1 MDYASTA
8 AFAAAGSAIHLN
20 AGEVMGLRIGVDV
33 GGTFTDFLVV
43 DEHGN
48 ADIFKTSTTPRDP
61 SVGFFRGLEKAAHAR
76 GQTPAE
82 FLKQVDTVVHGTTIT
97 TNATLTGD
105 GAVTGFITTKGFRD
119 ILNMRRGLKE
129 RQFEKYAPPAALV
142 PRHRI
147 RVVDERVAVTGEV
160 MQPLNEEDVRA
171 AARYFR
177 EQKVE
182 AVAVSFLW
190 SFRNPDH
197 ELRVREILE
206 QELPGVYISLSTE
219 ILPQIRVYERHS
231 TTVLNA
237 YVGPV
242 LTRYLKRLQQELEQR
257 KFGGSLLIMQ
267 SNGGVMSP
275 EVAQR
280 FASNTLL
287 SGPAGAPMA
296 GVFYGSTHGF
306 RDVITVDMGGT
317 SFDVAL
323 VRNAEPS
330 VTTEGVIGEHRIA
343 SPILDIHTIGAGG
356 GSIAWIDSGGLL
368 AVGPKSAGAEPG
380 PACYGRGGT
389 KPTVTDAQFVLGYL
403 DSKFFEAGELNF
415 DGNAA
420 HRAVEQHIAKPLG
433 MDVVKAAD
441 GIFDIVNSNMAAAI
455 GVVSVQRGYDPR
467 EFVLVVAGGA
477 GPIHAAP
484 IARELQIPLILIPRA
499 SSVFCAAG
507 MLISDLKHDY
517 VRTYARDF
525 EQVDPAEV
533 QKLFAD
539 MAAAARKVLKTEHVP
554 DKKVEIT
561 YTADIRYVGQFNEVE
576 VHMPS
581 AGKINQAVLTKMA
594 GDFHKRHDS
603 LYGYSM
609 RGATLELINL
619 RITAR
624 GRTEKPKQEK
634 YKRKGSASTHARIG
648 KRRAYFNGR
657 FREVPVYDGLKL
669 DAGNRVTGPA
679 IVVQPTTTII
689 VPPDFDLMCDDFMNY
704 LMYGKGQNV
713 DKLSNALR

>member
-1 MDYASTA
+1 
-8 AFAAAGSAIHLN
+8 
-20 AGEVMGLRIGVDV
+20 MGLRIGVDV

-43 DEHGN
+43 DEKGN

-61 SVGFFRGLEKAAHAR
+61 SIGFFRGMEKAALAR
-76 GQTPAE
+76 GISPEE
-82 FLKQVDTVVHGTTIT
+82 FLGQVDTVVHGTTIT

-105 GAVTGFITTKGFRD
+105 GAVTGFLTTKGFRD

-129 RQFEKYAPPAALV
+129 RQFEKFAAPPELV
-142 PRHRI
+142 PRHLV
-147 RVVDERVAVTGEV
+147 RVVDERISVTGAV
-160 MQPLNEEDVRA
+160 LTPLNEADVRA
-171 AARYFR
+171 AAAYFR
-177 EQKVE
+177 SQKVE

-190 SFRNPDH
+190 SFRNPAH

-206 QELPGVYISLSTE
+206 RELPGIYISLSTE

-231 TTVLNA
+231 TTALNA

-242 LTRYLKRLQQELEQR
+242 LTRYLERLQKELAKR
-257 KFGGSLLIMQ
+257 RFGGTLLIMQ

-275 EVAQR
+275 ELAQR

-296 GVFYGSTHGF
+296 GIFYGSTHGF
-306 RDVITVDMGGT
+306 QNVITVDMGGT

-323 VRNAEPS
+323 VKNAEPT
-330 VTTEGVIGEHRIA
+330 VTTEGVIGDHRIA

-356 GSIAWIDSGGLL
+356 GSLAWIDSGGML

-380 PACYGRGGT
+380 PACYGRGG
-389 KPTVTDAQFVLGYL
+389 KLPTVTDAQFVLGYL
-403 DSKFFEAGELNF
+403 DSKFFEVGELNF
-415 DGNAA
+415 DGDAA

-484 IARELQIPLILIPRA
+484 IARELEMPLILIPRA

-525 EQVDPAEV
+525 ELVDAAEV
-533 QKLFAD
+533 KTLFAE
-539 MAAAARKVLKTEHVP
+539 MAATGKATLKSENVP
-554 DKKVEIT
+554 DSKIEIH
-561 YTADIRYVGQFNEVE
+561 YSADIRYVGQFNEVE
-576 VHMPS
+576 VPVAS
-581 AGKINQAVLTKMA
+581 VSGLNQAGLKKLA
-594 GDFHKRHDS
+594 NDFHARHDS

-609 RGATLELINL
+609 GDAPLELINL

-624 GRTEKPKQEK
+624 GKTEKPKQDK
-634 YKRKGSASTHARIG
+634 YKRKGASAAHARIG
-648 KRRAYFNGR
+648 KRRAYFDGR
-657 FREVPVYDGLKL
+657 FRDAPVYDGLKL
-669 DAGNRVTGPA
+669 DAGNKVSGPA

-689 VPPDFDLMCDDFMNY
+689 VPPDFEMMCDDYRNY
-704 LMYGKGQNV
+704 LMYGKGENV
-713 DKLSNALR
+713 DRLCKALR